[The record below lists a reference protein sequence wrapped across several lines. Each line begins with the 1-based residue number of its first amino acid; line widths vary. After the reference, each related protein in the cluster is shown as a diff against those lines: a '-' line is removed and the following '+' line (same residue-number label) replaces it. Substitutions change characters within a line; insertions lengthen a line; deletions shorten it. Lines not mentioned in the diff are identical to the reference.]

1 MASDQ
6 RTRGLDK
13 STRATLSALDYAL
26 EQTDIASARR
36 GDEFTSQEYFAGLLA
51 KGEQI
56 GQSGALYRL
65 NGLVTSGKLK
75 KRKIMINGATTNLYS
90 KPWVIYQSAS
100 IAKKSQPESWRW
112 LAMTKKHNKWSGA
125 FVMTANIWSADL
137 IYRLSKRCIWW
148 RYGRLNLRD
157 DWVFLF
163 PLFYFKTQY
172 SL

>member
-13 STRATLSALDYAL
+13 STRATLSALDFAL

-75 KRKIMINGATTNLYS
+75 KRKIMIDGSSTNLYS
-90 KPWVIYQSAS
+90 KP
-100 IAKKSQPESWRW
+100 
-112 LAMTKKHNKWSGA
+112 
-125 FVMTANIWSADL
+125 
-137 IYRLSKRCIWW
+137 
-148 RYGRLNLRD
+148 
-157 DWVFLF
+157 
-163 PLFYFKTQY
+163 
-172 SL
+172 